1 MQPSV
6 PQKGSFADP
15 PKKSILAHASRY
27 VALDIETTGL
37 NPAQEQILELAAV
50 RMKDGE
56 EVGRFSQLIRPTKE
70 ISPFI
75 TQLTGIDNAMVMDA
89 PRIEAVLPAFLAFL
103 GNDLL
108 LGHNTAFDLRFIRY
122 HSMVVLHRR
131 VANPYM
137 DTLRISR
144 LLFPQLPNHKLSTL
158 IQYFGIGDT
167 VEHRALSDAI
177 QTMKCYEYMKQYAQ
191 QQGFSLEQAN
201 R

>member
-1 MQPSV
+1 M
-6 PQKGSFADP
+6 
-15 PKKSILAHASRY
+15 
-27 VALDIETTGL
+27 
-37 NPAQEQILELAAV
+37 
-50 RMKDGE
+50 
-56 EVGRFSQLIRPTKE
+56 
-70 ISPFI
+70 
-75 TQLTGIDNAMVMDA
+75 
-89 PRIEAVLPAFLAFL
+89 LPAFLAFL

-158 IQYFGIGDT
+158 IQHFGIGDT